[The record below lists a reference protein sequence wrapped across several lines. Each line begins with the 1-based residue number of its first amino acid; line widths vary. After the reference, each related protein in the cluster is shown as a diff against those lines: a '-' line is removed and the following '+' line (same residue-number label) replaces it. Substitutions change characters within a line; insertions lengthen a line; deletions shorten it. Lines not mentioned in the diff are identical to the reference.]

1 MTEFNGLPLYR
12 ATFPTEADGILR
24 VSLVDSPAVE
34 SDFMVFSKAEKVQ
47 MYSVHDEEKRL
58 VRGVILRA
66 DYPIYRVD
74 PHIGEYYITFG
85 KAEIRELAE
94 RYLYDG
100 RQNHVNLMHQRDS
113 EVAGVNLRQIFI
125 KDTENGIAP
134 KGFDDI
140 SDGSLFGEYHVT
152 NDEVWASIKEG
163 TYKGFSVEIVG
174 TIEPEQYAKPKPKNN
189 MIKAIF
195 KKFMVTLASVT
206 TDKGIL
212 VWDGDEDLKAGD
224 AVYIE
229 EDGESI
235 PAPDGD
241 YTVEDG
247 KVIKV
252 ADGKVAEIVDPK
264 AEVDEEEKPADEE
277 MAEEPT
283 EEEKPAEEEN
293 PDYKAEIDAL
303 KAEVEKLKADIEA
316 LKEGVEKFSKAPA
329 AAPAHEAFRD
339 TPKPTDKGISNA
351 ARIAAARKK

>member
-12 ATFPTEADGILR
+12 AVFPEEADGILR
-24 VSLVDSPAVE
+24 VSLVDRPAVE
-34 SDFMVFSKAEKVQ
+34 SDFMFFAKAEKVQ
-47 MYSVHDEEKRL
+47 MYSVTDEEKRL

-74 PHIGEYYITFG
+74 PFLGEFYITFG
-85 KAEIRELAE
+85 KEEIRELAE
-94 RYLYDG
+94 KYLYDG
-100 RQNHVNLMHQRDS
+100 RQNRVNIMHERNSD
-113 EVAGVNLRQIFI
+113 VLGVNLRQIFI
-125 KDTENGIAP
+125 KDSANGIAP

-140 SDGSLFGEYHVT
+140 ADGSLFGEYHVT
-152 NDEVWASIKEG
+152 NNEVWEAVKAG

-174 TIEPEQYAKPKPKNN
+174 QIKPNEFSKPKPKNN

-195 KKFMVTLASVT
+195 KKFMVELASVT

-229 EDGESI
+229 EDGQST

-247 KVIKV
+247 KIIKV

-264 AEVDEEEKPADEE
+264 AEVDEEEKPAEEE

-283 EEEKPAEEEN
+283 EEEKPAEET
-293 PDYKAEIDAL
+293 PDYKADIEAL
-303 KAEVEKLKADIEA
+303 KAEVDKLKADIEA

-329 AAPAHEAFRD
+329 AAPAHEEFRKGEL
-339 TPKPTDKGISNA
+339 PERGISNA